1 MDPLRQIAAS
11 RLPITF
17 QRAEDVDKVR
27 VLRAAGLVIA
37 LVPAPSDPLHLS
49 GEATAAQVLAV
60 TQEGL
65 EELDRHTFPD
75 EHPRAPK
82 ERGPWLRSKFGRIPF
97 FRVTRASARQQD
109 RRAP

>member
-1 MDPLRQIAAS
+1 M
-11 RLPITF
+11 
-17 QRAEDVDKVR
+17 
-27 VLRAAGLVIA
+27 IA

-65 EELDRHTFPD
+65 EELDRQTFPD
-75 EHPRAPK
+75 EHPPPRAPK
-82 ERGPWLRSKFGRIPF
+82 ERGPWLRSKFGRMPF
-97 FRVTRASARQQD
+97 FRGTRTSARQD